1 MLKVH
6 PDGVIWVTNSSDVFP
21 VDAKNG
27 SAGQK
32 FRNKK
37 RKIAGTERI
46 QCTLKNIVR
55 SYFGTLEKSKD
66 YTLFK

>member
-37 RKIAGTERI
+37 RKIAGTEQI
-46 QCTLKNIVR
+46 IIIVR